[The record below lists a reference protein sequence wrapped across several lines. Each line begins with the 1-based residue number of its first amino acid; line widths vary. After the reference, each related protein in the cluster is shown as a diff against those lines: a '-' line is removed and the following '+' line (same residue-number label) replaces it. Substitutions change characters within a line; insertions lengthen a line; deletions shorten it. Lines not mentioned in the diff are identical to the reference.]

1 MGCNSH
7 PHSSAGEKS
16 WILKFT
22 GVSLSLVLL
31 HIRKKGELSL
41 GEASDIA
48 PEKPEGT
55 RLQEFSESHSC
66 VLRFQT
72 SFPLKKN
79 LTLYPNVHTQFLH
92 PELFTFAT
100 N

>member
-55 RLQEFSESHSC
+55 QLQELCS
-66 VLRFQT
+66 LR
-72 SFPLKKN
+72 
-79 LTLYPNVHTQFLH
+79 VI
-92 PELFTFAT
+92 AVC
-100 N
+100 